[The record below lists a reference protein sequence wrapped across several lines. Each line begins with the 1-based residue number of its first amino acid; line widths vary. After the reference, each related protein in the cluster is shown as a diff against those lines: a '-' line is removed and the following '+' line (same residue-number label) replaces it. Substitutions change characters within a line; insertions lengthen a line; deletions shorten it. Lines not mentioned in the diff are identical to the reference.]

1 VISLWFHL
9 FPPLVRVDRLDSRA
23 PDEPK
28 AGVD

>member
-1 VISLWFHL
+1 L

-23 PDEPK
+23 PEEPN